1 MDRANRDAFIK
12 YLTTITEDEVGAR
25 GTIYK
30 LTPAEAEELAE
41 LTTSYSG
48 FSKEAWKFYQL
59 FDYYEDFL
67 EWWADHT
74 TGEDLLKKYLGYTD
88 NEDSK
93 KSLCDFLVWNLPA
106 HIDGYYFSSGRIV
119 LFTSN

>member
-1 MDRANRDAFIK
+1 MDRANRDAFIQ

-30 LTPAEAEELAE
+30 LTPAEAKELVE
-41 LTTSYSG
+41 MTTSYSG

-74 TGEDLLKKYLGYTD
+74 TGEDLLKKYLDYTD
-88 NEDSK
+88 NEDAK

-106 HIDGYYFSSGRIV
+106 SIDGYYFSSGRIV